1 MKQALPVVIGNA
13 TTHTTA
19 QQIQRLRFIED
30 VGKEL
35 VPIAQS
41 PSGAMVAIDHRHA
54 ASAGQSHHDARP
66 EGCRKMIGML
76 PVDVRV
82 LKPTLQRRTVHE
94 MRGMAAT
101 KFPRDADVEPERK
114 DLVEL
119 LSLVSFSVSEG
130 TARAIVVA
138 TERNNRHEGT
148 CETEREQTESPAD
161 AEFLCGA
168 RCQWRKWRML
178 ELRHE

>member
-1 MKQALPVVIGNA
+1 MGFGLKQALPVVIGDA
-13 TTHTTA
+13 TTHTAA
-19 QQIQRLRFIED
+19 QQIQRLRFVED
-30 VGKEL
+30 VGEEL

-54 ASAGQSHHDARP
+54 TSAGQSHHDARP
-66 EGCRKMIGML
+66 ERCRKMIGML
-76 PVDVRV
+76 PVDVRI

-119 LSLVSFSVSEG
+119 FSRVSFSVNDW
-130 TARAIVVA
+130 TAGAIVLV
-138 TERNNRHEGT
+138 TEPKDE
-148 CETEREQTESPAD
+148 A
-161 AEFLCGA
+161 
-168 RCQWRKWRML
+168 
-178 ELRHE
+178 